1 MAVTATTT
9 LAPQADLDGALRAEV
24 ARFVRESAL
33 NRFHH
38 RDAPFFDAPLVGVA
52 SADDELFRRYKRI
65 IGDFH
70 RTPEE
75 IVPGAA
81 AVVVWVLPVRK
92 DTRHDNRREK
102 VLPARTW
109 AETRSFG
116 EEFNVALR
124 RHVEGWLG
132 ARGFAAVAPHIA
144 SSWRRLE
151 ETPVGIASTWSE
163 RHAAYAA
170 GVGTFSLSDGLIT
183 PLGIAHRLGSV
194 VTTAPLRPTSSAAD
208 RPGPRGYCGF
218 YDGEACTACIARC
231 PVGAITPAGHDK
243 AKCAEYVDRTLKEAL
258 AGPWGTPIPGCG
270 LCQTKVPCEE
280 RIPPPRKPRG

>member
-1 MAVTATTT
+1 MDAS
-9 LAPQADLDGALRAEV
+9 LRDEI
-24 ARFVRESAL
+24 ARHVREGEA
-33 NRFHH
+33 NRFRS
-38 RDAPFFDAPLVGVA
+38 RDQPFFDAPLVGVA
-52 SADDELFRRYKRI
+52 AAGDELFRRYKTI

-81 AVVVWVLPVRK
+81 AVVVWVLPIRR
-92 DTRHDNRREK
+92 DTRIDNRREK
-102 VLPARTW
+102 LLPARSW

-124 RHVEGWLG
+124 RRVEEWLR
-132 ARGFAAVAPHIA
+132 ARGFGAVAPHVA
-144 SSWRRLE
+144 SDWRRLE
-151 ETPVGIASTWSE
+151 ATPVGIASTWSE

-170 GVGTFSLSDGLIT
+170 GLGTFGLSDGLIT

-194 VTTAPLRPTSSAAD
+194 VTTAPLRPTSSATD
-208 RPGPRGYCGF
+208 RAGPRGHCGF

-231 PVGAITPAGHDK
+231 PVGAITTAGHDK
-243 AKCAEYVDRTLKEAL
+243 VKCAEYVDGTLKASL
-258 AGPWGTPIPGCG
+258 AGPWGTPVPGCG

-280 RIPPPRKPRG
+280 RIPPRRKPSTRDQ